1 MTKAMAKMIET
12 DAVVATNESQA
23 VAVGKA
29 VLAALESATTVD
41 VERGDDMD
49 DAQWSEL
56 KAYLDRRGVTLANGT
71 ASVR

>member
-1 MTKAMAKMIET
+1 MAKTIST
-12 DAVVATNESQA
+12 DSVVAVGESQA

-29 VLAALESATTVD
+29 VLAALESTDTVD

-56 KAYLDRRGVTLANGT
+56 RDYLARRGVTLRNGT
-71 ASVR
+71 ASTDAP